1 MQTHPTSVVLFAL
14 TLGSA
19 VAATSANY
27 STSPQ
32 VIDAGGLS
40 AASANYTA
48 DGSVGGVAG
57 VSTAT
62 SPDAIAKQ
70 GYAAQLYEVSKMT
83 VDASPAT
90 INEGSTRQ
98 LSAQAILDDATL
110 LALDPLEVAW
120 SVLSGPLTGID
131 SAGVATAAIVYQT
144 SAASVQGAWGGFT
157 GTLDLSVLDTNPDNY
172 GSYAGDGLADS
183 WQQQYFGLNNPLAAP
198 TADPDGD
205 GQNNLL
211 EFTAGTVP
219 NNAASRFTLHIEEV
233 PGSPQ
238 QKSLVFSP
246 LVAGRSYT
254 VLTSSGL
261 SAATPWQTLS
271 GTSVVDTGATR
282 TVTDPAA
289 TAARRFYRVQIS
301 QP

>member
-1 MQTHPTSVVLFAL
+1 MQRHPTAAVLLAL

-19 VAATSANY
+19 MAGTSASY
-27 STSPQ
+27 TTSPQ
-32 VIDAGGLS
+32 VIDAGGQR
-40 AASANYTA
+40 AASANYTV

-83 VDASPAT
+83 VDATPAT

-120 SVLSGPLTGID
+120 SVLSGELTGID

-144 SAASVQGAWGGFT
+144 SDAYVMGAWGGMS
-157 GTLDLSVLDTNPDNY
+157 GTFGLSVLDTNPDNY
-172 GSYAGDGLADS
+172 GSYAGDGLTDS
-183 WQQQYFGLNNPLAAP
+183 WQQQYFGLSNPLAAP
-198 TADPDGD
+198 AADPDGD

-219 NNAASRFTLHIEEV
+219 SDPASRFTLRINPV
-233 PGSPQ
+233 AGSPA
-238 QKSLVFSP
+238 QKNLVFSP

-254 VLTSSGL
+254 VLTSTGL

-271 GTSVVDTGATR
+271 GGSVVDNGGTR
-282 TVTDPAA
+282 CVTDPAA

>member
-1 MQTHPTSVVLFAL
+1 MQTHPPAAALLVL

-27 STSPQ
+27 TTSPQ
-32 VIDAGGLS
+32 TIDAGGQH
-40 AASANYTA
+40 AASTNYTA

-62 SPDAIAKQ
+62 TPDAIAKQ
-70 GYAAQLYEVSKMT
+70 GYAAQLYEVAGVT
-83 VDASPAT
+83 VAATPAT

-98 LSAQAILDDATL
+98 LSAQATLDDATL
-110 LALDPLEVAW
+110 LALDPHEVAW
-120 SVLSGPLTGID
+120 SVLSGELTGID

-144 SAASVQGAWGGFT
+144 SAASVQGAWGGFS
-157 GTLDLSVLDTNPDNY
+157 GSLGLSVLDTNPDNF

-198 TADPDGD
+198 AADPDGD

-219 NNAASRFTLHIEEV
+219 SDPASRFTLHIEKV

-246 LVAGRSYT
+246 RVAGRSYT
-254 VLTSSGL
+254 VLTTTDL

-271 GTSVVDTGATR
+271 GTSVVDIGSTR

-289 TAARRFYRVQIS
+289 TAPRRFYRVQIS